1 MRQLLRGLYF
11 IHSNG
16 ILHRDL
22 KASNLLTNNKGELK
36 IADFGLARNYDKE
49 KWAKR
54 SDPKNRVQYT
64 VRVITLW
71 YRYVWCVCVCY
82 LFVCVLHAFNAY
94 VCMHVCLWTPCMIRM
109 SMQTYT
115 HKKLTH
121 IPPTKKSLACIFIST
136 HPHHPLSFPLPA
148 GPSNSSSTR
157 QCMAPLSIYGVL
169 GVFLLKCCV
178 ASPCSQARM
187 MWSR

>member
-1 MRQLLRGLYF
+1 MPSQLKCYMKQLLRGLYF

-71 YRYVWCVCVCY
+71 YRCG
-82 LFVCVLHAFNAY
+82 A
-94 VCMHVCLWTPCMIRM
+94 
-109 SMQTYT
+109 
-115 HKKLTH
+115 
-121 IPPTKKSLACIFIST
+121 ACRGDVYRLID
-136 HPHHPLSFPLPA
+136 
-148 GPSNSSSTR
+148 R
-157 QCMAPLSIYGVL
+157 
-169 GVFLLKCCV
+169 
-178 ASPCSQARM
+178 
-187 MWSR
+187 